1 MKVLCGSTMGS
12 LDVVGN
18 YRRSATPNALFKSRF
33 SGAPIDRDLTP
44 TLFRLRR
51 FFFSNRA
58 FS

>member
-1 MKVLCGSTMGS
+1 MWFNDGV

-44 TLFRLRR
+44 TLFRPRR